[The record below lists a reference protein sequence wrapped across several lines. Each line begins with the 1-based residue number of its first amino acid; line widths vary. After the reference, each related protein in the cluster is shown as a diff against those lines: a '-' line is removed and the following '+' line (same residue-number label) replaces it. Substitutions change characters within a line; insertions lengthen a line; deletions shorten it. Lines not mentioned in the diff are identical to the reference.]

1 MTIKTIAILLCVML
15 PELVAA
21 QTYVD
26 HYNAGIAHFNKAE
39 YKDFV
44 EALSKADSLRPNHP
58 TITYNLAIGYAKL
71 NNFEKA
77 FEVLKKR
84 MGYSAGEA
92 FLEDEEFL
100 GLRASEY
107 FTQLERYYLEQ
118 NEIHEK
124 SNIAFQI
131 DKKGFHP
138 EGMEYDEE
146 SERFYITD
154 IHQGLIVSFSK
165 DGNEKEVVSN
175 LFEQGFWGLFGIK
188 ADKIDKSIFW
198 VTSSAVPEFKYYQE
212 SDKGRSVLLKINK
225 KSGKVLRSYEVSGG
239 QPHLFGD
246 LIVTDNGDVYVTD
259 SIQPHIYKLNRTTDK
274 FDLFIS
280 NDLLWNLQGIA
291 ISKDNSH
298 LIISDYI
305 LGLLHVNINRK
316 TIKPLIG
323 DINHKTRGTDGIYLI
338 DERLFLIQ
346 NGTSPIRVSYLNL
359 NNDGSA
365 TNKEVHIVD
374 QNVNEMTDPTLGV
387 VIESEFYFIGNSPWQ
402 YYKNEKPLYEKWPL
416 LNIYKLMIDEV

>member
-1 MTIKTIAILLCVML
+1 MTKGILVLLFCIL
-15 PELVAA
+15 IPEFVTG
-21 QTYVD
+21 QNYVD
-26 HYNAGIAHFNKAE
+26 YYNTGISHFNKAE

-71 NNFEKA
+71 NKFEKA
-77 FEVLKKR
+77 FHVLKKR
-84 MGYSAGEA
+84 MGYSAGET

-100 GLRASEY
+100 GLRETEY
-107 FTQLERYYLEQ
+107 FNQLERYYLEQ
-118 NEIHEK
+118 NETHEK

-138 EGMEYDEE
+138 EGIDYDEE

-165 DGNEKEVVSN
+165 DGNEKEIVSN
-175 LFEQGFWGLFGIK
+175 VFEQGFWGLFGIK
-188 ADKIDKSIFW
+188 TDKIDNSIVW
-198 VTSSAVPEFKYYQE
+198 VTSSAVPEFKHYQE
-212 SDKGRSVLLKINK
+212 SDKGRSVLLKISK
-225 KSGKVLRSYEVSGG
+225 KTGKVLRSYEVSGG

-246 LIVTDNGDVYVTD
+246 LLVTDNGDVYVTD
-259 SIQPHIYKLNRTTDK
+259 SIQPHIYKLNRTTNT

-280 NDLLWNLQGIA
+280 NDLVWNLQGIA

-305 LGLLHVNINRK
+305 LGLLRVNIDSK
-316 TIKPLIG
+316 KITMLLG
-323 DINHKTRGTDGIYLI
+323 DINHKTRGSDGIYLI

-346 NGTSPIRVSYLNL
+346 NGTSPVRVSYLTL

-387 VIESEFYFIGNSPWQ
+387 VIDSEFYFIGNSPWQ

-416 LNIYKLMIDEV
+416 LNIYKLVIDEV